1 MYGRGYSLS
10 QDWTRLMLK
19 APGRR
24 RFVAVGISI
33 AAWLLG
39 STAGAHAAPTVVS
52 LSFDDGYANE
62 AIGAS
67 LMESHGMRG
76 TFYVNSGSVG
86 SSGEFSWA
94 QLQALQAGGHE
105 IGGHTVHHTD
115 LTAVNSATA
124 QQEVCDDRTAIT
136 SHGLTA
142 KSFAY
147 PYGSYNAT
155 AESIVQGCGYT
166 SGRAVGGLVSENG
179 SCSGCPYAETI
190 PPRDPFGLRTPDSV
204 RSTTPLSAIEGYV
217 TQAQAHGGG
226 WVPLVFH
233 QVCDGCSSY
242 SVSQST
248 LAAFLDWLQIQTQSS
263 TADTSVKTVGQVI
276 GGGSPPPPPPPP
288 PSPDTTPPT
297 VALTS
302 PADGATV
309 AGKVTVAASASDD
322 MSGIREVRFYS
333 DGGLI
338 GSDSSAPYAVDW
350 NSSKAKRGRHVLYAV
365 AFDGA
370 GNSAQSSSVTVTR

>member
-1 MYGRGYSLS
+1 
-10 QDWTRLMLK
+10 MLK
-19 APGRR
+19 ALGRR

-33 AAWLLG
+33 AAWLLA
-39 STAGAHAAPTVVS
+39 SPAGALAAPTVVS

-62 AIGAS
+62 SIAAS

-76 TFYVNSGSVG
+76 TFYVYSAGIGNSGA
-86 SSGEFSWA
+86 FSWT
-94 QLQALQAGGHE
+94 QLQALQASGHE

-115 LTAVNSATA
+115 LTKVNSATA

-142 KSFAY
+142 ISFAY
-147 PYGSYNAT
+147 PYGSYNST

-166 SGRAVGGLVSENG
+166 SGRTVGGLVSENG

-190 PPRDPFGLRTPDSV
+190 PPGDPFALRTPDSV
-204 RSTTPLSAIEGYV
+204 KSTTPLSAIEGYV
-217 TQAQAHGGG
+217 TQAQTHGGG

-233 QVCDGCSSY
+233 QVCDGCDTY
-242 SVSQST
+242 SVRQST
-248 LAAFLDWLQIQTQSS
+248 LTAFLDWLQTQTQSP
-263 TADTSVKTVGQVI
+263 TAETSVKTVGQVI
-276 GGGSPPPPPPPP
+276 GGGSPPPPPT
-288 PSPDTTPPT
+288 PDTTPPT
-297 VALTS
+297 VALIS

-309 AGKVTVAASASDD
+309 AGKVTVTASASDD
-322 MSGIREVRFYS
+322 MSGIREVRFYA

-338 GSDSSAPYAVDW
+338 GSDSSAPYAVSW
-350 NSSKAKRGRHVLYAV
+350 NSSKVKRGRHVLYAV